1 MAEQLLETT
10 NEIIRKIT
18 RYALQIIEARELGAS
33 RKNEYKKVIDLFFK
47 CDCSK
52 EKLSEALITVG
63 KDELQAMINE
73 DHGCQLH
80 CQFCNTEYN
89 FSEDELKEIIE
100 KI

>member
-1 MAEQLLETT
+1 MINEGKTPEDILRSLFDDVEITET
-10 NEIIRKIT
+10 
-18 RYALQIIEARELGAS
+18 Q
-33 RKNEYKKVIDLFFK
+33 DLFFK

-63 KDELQAMINE
+63 KDELQAMIDE

-80 CQFCNTEYN
+80 CQFCNAEYN

>member
-1 MAEQLLETT
+1 MEFNQFV
-10 NEIIRKIT
+10 NELI
-18 RYALQIIEARELGAS
+18 
-33 RKNEYKKVIDLFFK
+33 K

-63 KDELQAMINE
+63 KDELQAMIDE

>member
-1 MAEQLLETT
+1 
-10 NEIIRKIT
+10 
-18 RYALQIIEARELGAS
+18 
-33 RKNEYKKVIDLFFK
+33 
-47 CDCSK
+47 
-52 EKLSEALITVG
+52 
-63 KDELQAMINE
+63 